1 MLYKTTI
8 DKDGHAIATISIFY
22 AGATNSAGVTANT
35 SAGATANAITKN
47 VKRTGVFEYQL
58 MIRITKTGLS
68 FDGQLKSV
76 FGLFKEIC
84 ENEMNHATI
93 VFLRFF
99 LSDATNQ
106 IKLLSDY
113 LPENKSNI
121 SIIEQPPLDGS
132 KITLWAYLQ
141 TEMKISE
148 NRSSSG
154 LYKVQHGE
162 YSHLWT
168 GTTIKQEGDSEH
180 QMRAL
185 LNDYMIRLKEYD
197 CTLAENCIRTWIYAR
212 NIDVDYAGIVKARR
226 ELFAENGLTKKT
238 HYIAS
243 TGISGRY
250 ADPKTSVLFDAYAI
264 KGIRPEQIQY
274 LQAKTHLNPT
284 HEYGVTFE
292 RGTCVVYG
300 DRRHVF
306 ISGTASINNEGK
318 IIHEGNVN
326 KQACRMIEN
335 VGALLKKAECGI
347 EDIASVIVYLRDIA
361 DYQNIRIILEQQF
374 PEIPKVIV
382 LAPVCR
388 PGWLVEMECF
398 AIKNDDNKN
407 FAPL

>member
-1 MLYKTTI
+1 MLYKTTT
-8 DKDGHAIATISIFY
+8 DKDGHAIATISTFY
-22 AGATNSAGVTANT
+22 ADATYTGAM
-35 SAGATANAITKN
+35 ANAITET
-47 VKRTGVFEYQL
+47 VKKTGVCEYQL
-58 MIRITKTGLS
+58 VIRITKTDLS
-68 FDGQLKSV
+68 FDGQLKSILG
-76 FGLFKEIC
+76 FLKEIC
-84 ENEMNHATI
+84 ENELNHATI

-99 LSDATNQ
+99 LSDAANQ

-121 SIIEQPPLDGS
+121 SIIGQPPLDGS

-141 TEMKISE
+141 TEMKVSE
-148 NRSSSG
+148 DLSSSG
-154 LYKVQHGE
+154 LYKVQHGA

-168 GTTIKQEGDSEH
+168 GTAIKQEGDSEH

-185 LNDYMIRLKEYD
+185 LKDYILRLKEYD
-197 CTLAENCIRTWIYAR
+197 CTLAENCLRTWIYVR
-212 NIDVDYAGIVKARR
+212 NIDVNYPGIVKARR
-226 ELFAENGLTKKT
+226 ELFAENGLTEKT

-243 TGISGRY
+243 TGIGGCH

-274 LQAKTHLNPT
+274 LHARTHLNPT

-292 RGTCVVYG
+292 RGTCVYYG

-318 IIHEGNVN
+318 IVHEGNVN
-326 KQACRMIEN
+326 KQALRMIEN
-335 VGALLKKAECGI
+335 VRALLEEAGCGI
-347 EDIASVIVYLRDIA
+347 EDLAYIIVYLRDIA
-361 DYQNIRIILEQQF
+361 DYQNILRIIREQQF
-374 PEIPKVIV
+374 PEIPQVIV